1 VESGVAGRM
10 AEVVLGGA
18 GKSAARGPKPWIVR
32 VQAVRSWATEEV
44 ATSSRGLPETR
55 FAA

>member
-1 VESGVAGRM
+1 
-10 AEVVLGGA
+10 VVMGGA